1 MKLFV
6 SSKAGINERLI
17 NRVLVGITGLNIET
31 NDRIGDFANEYLP
44 HTCQNYKNHR

>member
-17 NRVLVGITGLNIET
+17 NRVLVGISGLHIET
-31 NDRIGDFANEYLP
+31 NELI
-44 HTCQNYKNHR
+44 QS